1 MFWNKKQAE
10 TNKSDDSL
18 YQVKKQLDVID
29 QIYAGGSGAE
39 REISISSFQ
48 DPVSH
53 SIVTS
58 YYVKTKRVSRLTQ
71 DNADL
76 KKVLE
81 GNGGWFGQYQRN
93 YEECQRR
100 LADSELH
107 LKIEKEIYQKL
118 YEQNRELETKLY
130 IAQRELEILKGAVK

>member
-48 DPVSH
+48 DPYHTVS
-53 SIVTS
+53 
-58 YYVKTKRVSRLTQ
+58 
-71 DNADL
+71 
-76 KKVLE
+76 
-81 GNGGWFGQYQRN
+81 
-93 YEECQRR
+93 
-100 LADSELH
+100 
-107 LKIEKEIYQKL
+107 
-118 YEQNRELETKLY
+118 
-130 IAQRELEILKGAVK
+130 